1 MSDANEYLE
10 RVPSGVKGLDEV
22 LKGGFVKGGLYIVE
36 GAPGTGKTILGNQIC
51 FNQIKSGRTVLY
63 VTLIAETVARMLL
76 NLRGINFFNESAIGT
91 GIFYIS
97 GFTALK
103 NEGLTGLL
111 HLLRREVD
119 TRHASIVVLDGFASA
134 SDSANSPEELKI
146 FVQQLQTQADA
157 ADSTVFLLTNPIES
171 RPSSE
176 ETMVDGIISL
186 GSSLQA
192 SSSLRELHVRKFRG
206 SAYLEG
212 VHNYKIGPDGIITYP
227 RMETRLTHSPMDNG
241 DLERITSGIPRLDSM
256 LGGGLPRR
264 SMTMLVGPSGT
275 GKTTVGLQF
284 LSRASSAEPGLFFG
298 FYETPA
304 RIRSKARMFPSF
316 GPALDAGNVEI
327 LWQPPTEWLLDE
339 LADRLVQAVKRK
351 KVRRL
356 FIDGLAGFK
365 RALRSREI
373 DPFFAALAEELRGE
387 GVTTICAAEVPEIIG
402 PTMTTPLAG
411 MSDVTDNHIILRFIE
426 AGASLYRIVSLLKVR
441 DSSFDSGL
449 REFSITGAGIEIAQD
464 SRGAGLI
471 LSSLGTRG
479 RESEITVEEKKTS

>member
-1 MSDANEYLE
+1 MDSHRLPI
-10 RVPSGVKGLDEV
+10 RR
-22 LKGGFVKGGLYIVE
+22 I
-36 GAPGTGKTILGNQIC
+36 
-51 FNQIKSGRTVLY
+51 
-63 VTLIAETVARMLL
+63 
-76 NLRGINFFNESAIGT
+76 
-91 GIFYIS
+91 
-97 GFTALK
+97 
-103 NEGLTGLL
+103 
-111 HLLRREVD
+111 LRRQ
-119 TRHASIVVLDGFASA
+119 
-134 SDSANSPEELKI
+134 LKI

>member
-1 MSDANEYLE
+1 MSNTSVYKE
-10 RVPSGVKGLDEV
+10 RVPSAVKGLDEV
-22 LKGGFVKGGLYIVE
+22 LQGGFIKGGLYIVE

-51 FNQIKSGRTVLY
+51 FNQIRSGKTVLY

-76 NLRGINFFNESAIGT
+76 NLGDMNFFDERAVGT

-111 HLLRREVD
+111 HLLRHEVAA
-119 TRHASIVVLDGFASA
+119 RHASIVLLDGFATA
-134 SDSANSPEELKI
+134 AEFANSPKDLKM

-157 ADSTVFLLTNPIES
+157 ADSTVFLLTNPVES

-186 GSSLQA
+186 SSSLQR
-192 SSSLRELHVRKFRG
+192 STSLRELHVRKFRG
-206 SAYLEG
+206 GSHLEG
-212 VHNYKIGPDGIITYP
+212 VHNYKIADDGIIIFP
-227 RMETRLTHSPMDNG
+227 RTETLVRGSATDDG
-241 DLERITSGIPRLDSM
+241 DIQRIASGIPRLDGM
-256 LGGGLPRR
+256 LGGGIPNR

-275 GKTTVGLQF
+275 GKTAVGLQF
-284 LSRASSAEPGLFFG
+284 LSCASKAEPGLFFG

-304 RIRSKARMFPSF
+304 RIRSRARMFP
-316 GPALDAGNVEI
+316 ALGRALQGETVEI

-339 LADRLVQAVKRK
+339 LADRLLLAVKRRR
-351 KVRRL
+351 VRRL

-365 RALRSREI
+365 KALRDREI
-373 DPFFAALAEELRGE
+373 EPFFAALAEELRGL
-387 GVTTICAAEVPEIIG
+387 GVTTICSAEVVEIIG

-426 AGASLYRIVSLLKVR
+426 AGAIVHRLISILKVR
-441 DSSFDSGL
+441 DGSFDPGL
-449 REFSITGAGIEIAQD
+449 RQFSISAEGIQIAEDSHGAE
-464 SRGAGLI
+464 LI
-471 LSSLGTRG
+471 LSSLGTRA
-479 RESEITVEEKKTS
+479 RQVELTVSQK